1 MIEKLQ
7 KVLDEHVKNNL
18 ECGCQLTVYK
28 NGELLCNL
36 CSGFL
41 DRTKK
46 VKVTPQTLFPVFSAG
61 KSVLTTL
68 CHILVKEK
76 LFSYE
81 DKVCD
86 HWQEF
91 AQNGKEN
98 ITVRNILSHRAAL
111 WAFPAEFP
119 YEDYYCWQKASVELE
134 KSPLLGTVG
143 GFHEYH
149 AYTYGTLL
157 GRFLEKAAK
166 KDLQSLLTEKIL
178 APLSLENDFF
188 WGAKNKDWK
197 LGKEIAGIVPYQD
210 EKGNDVDSEWLKI
223 NNENLLL
230 DGLNP
235 STNTLCN
242 AHALAKIHASL
253 LEKGVDDIHLLTE
266 KDLEEPLK
274 IQRNPLYPVQKT
286 DWDKFGLGYVL
297 CGPEEPWNRIFGQ
310 AGACGSEGFADRKT
324 GIAAGLTRNQLL
336 ASDPDYP
343 LRNAISKI
351 LDIPERIW

>member
-7 KVLDEHVKNNL
+7 KALDEHVRNNS
-18 ECGCQLTVYK
+18 ECGCQLAVYK
-28 NGELLCNL
+28 NGVLLCNL
-36 CSGFL
+36 SSGFL

-46 VKVTPQTLFPVFSAG
+46 VKVTSQTLFPVFSAG

-76 LFSYE
+76 LFSF
-81 DKVCD
+81 DDRVCD
-86 HWQEF
+86 YWPEF

-111 WAFPAEFP
+111 WAFPADFP
-119 YEDYYCWQKASVELE
+119 YEDYYCWEKACRELE
-134 KSPLLGTVG
+134 KAPLLGIPG

-157 GRFLEKAAK
+157 GRLLEKAAK
-166 KDLQSLLTEKIL
+166 KDLRTLLEEKIL
-178 APLSLENDFF
+178 SPLCLEDSFY
-188 WGAKNKDWK
+188 WGAP
-197 LGKEIAGIVPYQD
+197 GKEWKIGSRIAEITPYQD
-210 EKGNDVDSEWLKI
+210 ERGKDVSSEWLKI
-223 NNENLLL
+223 NNEKLLL
-230 DGLNP
+230 EGLNP

-242 AHALAKIHASL
+242 ALSLAKIHAAL
-253 LEKGVDDIHLLTE
+253 LENGVDHIQFLTE

-274 IQRNPLYPVQKT
+274 VQRDPHYPVQKT

-297 CGPEEPWNRIFGQ
+297 CGPEAPWNRMFGQ
-310 AGACGSEGFADRKT
+310 AGACGSEGFADRLT
-324 GIAAGLTRNQLL
+324 GYAVGLTRNQLL
-336 ASDPDYP
+336 ATDPDYP

-351 LDIPERIW
+351 LDIPERVW